1 METQNHKI
9 TYLNKEVEITQFLS
23 ESDEHF
29 QARLELLK
37 RLEKDNI
44 NWKDANKL
52 SKIFYNSKY
61 KKCRYTPI
69 VYNMIKKYL

>member
-9 TYLNKEVEITQFLS
+9 TYLDKEVEIIQFLS

-37 RLEKDNI
+37 KLEKDNI

-52 SKIFYNSKY
+52 SKIFYNAKY
-61 KKCRYTPI
+61 KKCRYTPM

>member
-29 QARLELLK
+29 QARLDLLK
-37 RLEKDNI
+37 KLEKDNI

-52 SKIFYNSKY
+52 SKIFYNTKY
-61 KKCRYTPI
+61 KKCRYTPM